1 MLNVGLSITNPT
13 STGPS
18 ILQPEYR
25 PPPCSVNEHHV
36 QLKEY
41 ETLFNIRMFIAC
53 WSRDFGPTDSWPH
66 TLLLLR
72 EKVAESCKGVEWRR
86 ELKDKV
92 QQGLRRLS
100 ILKNLILE
108 LSIETEWVIRY
119 IWSQAF
125 DLAVELQKGIA
136 CLQVHLAMYEV

>member
-1 MLNVGLSITNPT
+1 MLNVGLSIANPT

-25 PPPCSVNEHHV
+25 PPLRPVNEYYV

-53 WSRDFGPTDSWPH
+53 WSRDFGPTDSWPQ
-66 TLLLLR
+66 TLQLLR
-72 EKVAESCKGVEWRR
+72 EIVENCEGVEWRR

-108 LSIETEWVIRY
+108 LSINTEWVVRY

-125 DLAVELQKGIA
+125 DLAMELQKGIA

>member
-1 MLNVGLSITNPT
+1 MLNVGLSITNLT

-18 ILQPEYR
+18 ILQPEYY
-25 PPPCSVNEHHV
+25 V
-36 QLKEY
+36 QPKEY
-41 ETLFNIRMFIAC
+41 ETLFNIRIFIAH

-66 TLLLLR
+66 ALLLLR
-72 EKVAESCKGVEWRR
+72 EKVVENCGGVEWRR

-92 QQGLRRLS
+92 EQGLRRLS

-108 LSIETEWVIRY
+108 LSIETEWVVRY

-125 DLAVELQKGIA
+125 DLAMELQKGIA